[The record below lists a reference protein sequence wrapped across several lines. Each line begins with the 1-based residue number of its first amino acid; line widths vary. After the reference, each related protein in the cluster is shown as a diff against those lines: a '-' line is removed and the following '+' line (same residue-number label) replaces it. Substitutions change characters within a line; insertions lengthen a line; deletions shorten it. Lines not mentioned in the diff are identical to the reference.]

1 MLPIIH
7 CEPAL
12 RDDITVML
20 DEAAELEAAAE
31 QYYLA
36 LRQTQGAIRTD
47 RLDWRPQVIEVLRA
61 LQRLSAFC
69 VEASSK
75 HPAATRCAQSVAR

>member
-20 DEAAELEAAAE
+20 DEAAELETATE

-36 LRQTQGAIRTD
+36 LRQTQGAIHTD
-47 RLDWRPQVIEVLRA
+47 RLDWRPQGPA
-61 LQRLSAFC
+61 RL
-69 VEASSK
+69 
-75 HPAATRCAQSVAR
+75 AAPLGLLCRSLF